1 MLMCV
6 WLVFTNCSF
15 ENYGLPK
22 TTTFFGVL
30 DNDSR
35 LKFPSDVRHYI
46 VHRILM
52 FTEF

>member
-22 TTTFFGVL
+22 TTIVSECWIMTL
-30 DNDSR
+30 D
-35 LKFPSDVRHYI
+35 
-46 VHRILM
+46 
-52 FTEF
+52 